1 MSFKR
6 SGVFAGRIALAIFI
20 IACSGLAETQRISIF
35 RGVDIPFDFKSGDIV
50 VDQGKYDLDVH
61 FSKVDTIYLYLL
73 KFMRKGKV
81 LYEISGQRIEYQA
94 QTISE
99 LSRDPKIP
107 KEPTIRIRKLPGG
120 NLVDFIFESGKTGNM
135 PFEKAF
141 FRVEQIQ
148 K

>member
-1 MSFKR
+1 MSFKKY
-6 SGVFAGRIALAIFI
+6 GVFMGRLALAIFI

-61 FSKVDTIYLYLL
+61 FSKVDTNYLYLL

-94 QTISE
+94 QTITD
-99 LSRDPKIP
+99 LARDPKIP

>member
-6 SGVFAGRIALAIFI
+6 SRVFAGRIALAIFI

-61 FSKVDTIYLYLL
+61 FSKVDTNYLYLL

-94 QTISE
+94 QTITD
-99 LSRDPKIP
+99 LARDPKIP

-120 NLVDFIFESGKTGNM
+120 NLADFIFESGKTGNF

>member
-1 MSFKR
+1 MSFK
-6 SGVFAGRIALAIFI
+6 SSEFFLGRIALAIFMI
-20 IACSGLAETQRISIF
+20 ICSGRAETQRISVF

-50 VDQGKYDLDVH
+50 VDQGKYDLEIH
-61 FSKVDTIYLYLL
+61 FSKVDTNFLYLL
-73 KFMRKGKV
+73 KFMRKGKT

-94 QTISE
+94 QTITA
-99 LSRDPKIP
+99 LAQDPKIP

-120 NLVDFIFESGKTGNM
+120 NLVDFIFESGKIGNM

>member
-1 MSFKR
+1 MRFKR
-6 SGVFAGRIALAIFI
+6 SGVYWGRIALAIFFI
-20 IACSGLAETQRISIF
+20 ICSGRAETKRISLF

-50 VDQGKYDLDVH
+50 VNQGRYDLEIH
-61 FSKVDTIYLYLL
+61 LSKVDTNYLYFL
-73 KFMRKGKV
+73 KFMKKGKN
-81 LYEISGQRIEYQA
+81 LYEIPGQRIEYQA
-94 QTISE
+94 QTIQG
-99 LSRDPKIP
+99 LSQDPKIP
-107 KEPTIRIRKLPGG
+107 KEPTIRIKKIPGG